1 MNFSVC
7 EKFKDFPHRRGNAIG
22 GLGLNNEPMICGGI
36 EYSEEQK
43 NCYSYI
49 NDTWVVTS
57 EMNQPRSSFASS
69 KYPGDG
75 HIFVT
80 GELLAFILPMLD

>member
-7 EKFKDFPHRRGNAIG
+7 EKFRDFPHRRGNAIG

-75 HIFVT
+75 LIFVT